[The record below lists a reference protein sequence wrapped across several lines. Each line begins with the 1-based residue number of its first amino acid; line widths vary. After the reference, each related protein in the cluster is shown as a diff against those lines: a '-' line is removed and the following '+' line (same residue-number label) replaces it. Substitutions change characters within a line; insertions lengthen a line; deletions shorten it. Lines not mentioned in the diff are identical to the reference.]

1 MMAAVW
7 RLFSLLFL
15 IAVSRASEEED
26 IEAHRKLAS
35 SAKEGD
41 VVAQFLLGQDYFW
54 GQNGVKKD
62 EETGLGLII
71 QAADGQDK
79 GAQEMAGI
87 LYIQGHSDLIKKNVR
102 KGVEYAE
109 AAATQG
115 SVKSMEALGKAFY
128 NGTGLEH
135 MREEGRMENSVRWY
149 LAGAR
154 EGSLI
159 AQADLA
165 DMYRLGKGTK
175 QDYKKAIEWY
185 QKVAANMDKVA
196 LASNPNSPPA
206 RANMTAVSKSMNNL
220 GSMFAQGMGATKDF
234 DKAISYFEEVMQSW
248 LRP

>member
-1 MMAAVW
+1 
-7 RLFSLLFL
+7 
-15 IAVSRASEEED
+15 
-26 IEAHRKLAS
+26 
-35 SAKEGD
+35 
-41 VVAQFLLGQDYFW
+41 
-54 GQNGVKKD
+54 
-62 EETGLGLII
+62 
-71 QAADGQDK
+71 AADGQDK

-175 QDYKKAIEWY
+175 QDYKK
-185 QKVAANMDKVA
+185 
-196 LASNPNSPPA
+196 
-206 RANMTAVSKSMNNL
+206 
-220 GSMFAQGMGATKDF
+220 
-234 DKAISYFEEVMQSW
+234 
-248 LRP
+248 